1 MLLGK
6 ERFIF
11 KSTIAVKLD
20 SCTAKQLVGEMQWL
34 FSCYLFSLMRA
45 ILFRV
50 NATTAS
56 ESSTGMADDSVD
68 HASALAS
75 NGSSILL
82 SSCILS
88 YTYELFDFVSNALF
102 WSRMN

>member
-1 MLLGK
+1 
-6 ERFIF
+6 
-11 KSTIAVKLD
+11 
-20 SCTAKQLVGEMQWL
+20 MQWL
-34 FSCYLFSLMRA
+34 YSYYLFSLMRA
-45 ILFRV
+45 ILFRA

-56 ESSTGMADDSVD
+56 EASTGIADDSVD

-75 NGSSILL
+75 NGSNILL

-102 WSRMN
+102 CSRMN

>member
-1 MLLGK
+1 MLFGK
-6 ERFIF
+6 ERFVF
-11 KSTIAVKLD
+11 KGTIAMKLD
-20 SCTAKQLVGEMQWL
+20 SCTAKQSVGEMQWL
-34 FSCYLFSLMRA
+34 SSHYLFSLMRA
-45 ILFRV
+45 MLFRA

-56 ESSTGMADDSVD
+56 EASTGIADESVD

-75 NGSSILL
+75 NGSNILL

-88 YTYELFDFVSNALF
+88 YTYELFEFVSNALF